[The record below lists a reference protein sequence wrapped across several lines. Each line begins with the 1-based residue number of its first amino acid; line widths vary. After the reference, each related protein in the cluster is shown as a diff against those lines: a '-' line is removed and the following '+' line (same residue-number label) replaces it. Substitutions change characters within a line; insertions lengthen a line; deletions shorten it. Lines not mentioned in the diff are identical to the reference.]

1 MLSSEQNPACVL
13 EPLSIVF
20 IKSHLDFFPD
30 CIERIVGKADSVK
43 FIGSNDCVG
52 KAFFDQFMKERRQIN
67 ADHRYILTF
76 GFRIC
81 EQFVVDGDGAAIIYD
96 VAAAPIAQ
104 IVNDDLIF
112 CANVSAKLIYGMVSS
127 LIIPTHL
134 PSNLSP
140 APQPEMRTIEQISIM
155 HSAISFSVL
164 SIKVTPF

>member
-43 FIGSNDCVG
+43 FIGNNDCVG

-67 ADHRYILTF
+67 ADHHYILTF

-104 IVNDDLIF
+104 IVNDDLVF
-112 CANVSAKLIYGMVSS
+112 CADVSAKLIYGND
-127 LIIPTHL
+127 LIQHGRLFLLHL
-134 PSNLSP
+134 TRKMPHN
-140 APQPEMRTIEQISIM
+140 
-155 HSAISFSVL
+155 SF
-164 SIKVTPF
+164 